1 MPLQLERDHRTHVQD
16 HLDELTGRVTLLFAV
31 IVGLTLIFSTQIDEW
46 LDVVL
51 TQIDPCTEG
60 CLNLYDP
67 AKWSA
72 VRWLS
77 ATIAAILVCAP
88 LLIQQ
93 VWAFS
98 NKGLLPNERRW
109 MLRWMIGGT
118 CSAFAFTLV
127 TMMFL
132 VPMMFQYGHD
142 IQTDMGLSAQYDP
155 VLMLSTALAVI
166 WTQTVVSMAILGM
179 ALAGFIGVL
188 NEETA
193 DWWRLRC
200 YALVLMLLYASLP
213 EFSGLAFLLILASIM
228 AIETSCGRWFKQP
241 ALQSVKSVSLMDDEG
256 GVRRPLIVECRCDG
270 AATPLPSPLN
280 LNVPVVRYSGLC
292 SSGHEQELLYGDLLN
307 GKTTDAYI
315 TGCSSDPLSPQF
327 KQNCRSIGVRLKGMD
342 LLERQ
347 SYRTQSQ
354 RHADIEFEIM
364 VAQLSKPWPESKR
377 LTRVFEV
384 MQRNIGPSYVY
395 TTSDASKAWGQQL
408 KPNEVFIEVS
418 PEEHNAFTKKSQEIG
433 ANIRNLQPDA

>member
-93 VWAFS
+93 FWAFS

-347 SYRTQSQ
+347 SYRTQPQ

>member
-93 VWAFS
+93 FWAFS